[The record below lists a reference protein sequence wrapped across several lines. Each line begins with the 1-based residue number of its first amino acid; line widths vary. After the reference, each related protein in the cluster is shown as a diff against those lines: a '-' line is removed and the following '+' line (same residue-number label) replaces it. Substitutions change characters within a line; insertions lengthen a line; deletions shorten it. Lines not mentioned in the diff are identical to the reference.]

1 MKPRVVQNQEVYHKL
16 EARDKRILLKI
27 TYKKKMKTM
36 LSKRLKNK
44 NYFNSNWELDKDVG
58 YDYHHFTLS

>member
-27 TYKKKMKTM
+27 TYKKKNEDYAFQKTEKQK
-36 LSKRLKNK
+36 L
-44 NYFNSNWELDKDVG
+44 F
-58 YDYHHFTLS
+58 